1 MISLP
6 EHHDVKTDDL
16 LPDSRRML
24 QHFLAALAYR
34 TQKALRDAPADFADF
49 SAGSKARTPFE
60 LMWHMTGLI
69 GYARTM
75 FHGGSFAPPRVSTL
89 SEEVERFHSL
99 LAELH
104 ADFGKRDLIARITD
118 TQFLQGPLS
127 DAMTHAGQ
135 LAMLRRLHGAPVAS
149 ENFIFAHISTDNVG
163 SKQPPPAAPDPGW
176 TAERGHLPPGPNKS
190 DPNTPDGD

>member
-6 EHHDVKTDDL
+6 ERPDVKPADL

-34 TQKALRDAPADFADF
+34 TQKALRDAPPGFGDF
-49 SAGSKARTPFE
+49 SAGAKTRTPYE
-60 LMWHMTGLI
+60 LLWHMTGLI

-75 FHGGSFAPPRVSTL
+75 FYGGSFATPRVASI
-89 SEEVERFHSL
+89 EEEIERFHAV

-104 ADFGKRDLIARITD
+104 ADFGNRDLVARITD

-135 LAMLRRLHGAPVAS
+135 LAMLRRLYGSPVAS
-149 ENFIFAHISTDNVG
+149 ENFIFAQISTDHVG
-163 SKQPPPAAPDPGW
+163 ANQPRPAAPDPDW
-176 TAERGHLPPGPNKS
+176 DPDRGHVPPGPSKS
-190 DPNTPDGD
+190 DPSSPGE

>member
-1 MISLP
+1 MSLP
-6 EHHDVKTDDL
+6 ERPDVKPGDL

-34 TQKALRDAPADFADF
+34 TQKALRDAPPDFADF
-49 SAGSKARTPFE
+49 SAGAKTRTPFE

-75 FHGGSFAPPRVSTL
+75 FYGGTFAPPRVSSL
-89 SEEVERFHSL
+89 DEEVKRFHSVL
-99 LAELH
+99 EELH
-104 ADFGKRDLIARITD
+104 ADFGKRDLVGRITD

-135 LAMLRRLHGAPVAS
+135 LAMLRRLHGAPIAS
-149 ENFIFAHISTDNVG
+149 ENFIFAQISTDNVG
-163 SKQPPPAAPDPGW
+163 SKQAQPAAPDPGW
-176 TAERGHLPPGPNKS
+176 TPDRGHMPPGPRE
-190 DPNTPDGD
+190 D